1 MLALFFSFI
10 GAAGFAGLAGGGDD
24 ETPKSD
30 AAPVKRDTVVGDVS
44 AKTDQA
50 PQDLPTPTPAAAS
63 DGAAKDDVPKSDTL
77 TDQAAAPSDD
87 APTDDAP
94 TDDAPT
100 DDAPK
105 NDGATD
111 DTPKNDTPTDQAAAP
126 TDDAPADDT
135 PTDDAPKNDAP
146 QDDTPTDQAP
156 TDQAAA
162 PTDDA
167 PTDDTPK
174 SDAPTDQPPTD
185 QAPTDQAAAP
195 SDDAPTDDAPTDD
208 APKDDT
214 ANDDG
219 ATDNPAP
226 TPAAGSGNDTVGI
239 DLGADMTADVMA
251 GRVATLQLPDDDIAS
266 MKILSNLDYGHV
278 SVNPDNSLAVVLTGT
293 TKTAAQDFTV
303 QVTHD
308 NGTTSEYEIELDV
321 SAPAQ
326 TAGWGTGDFYMLETD
341 ENDDVIIETGE
352 NHREIYISGSNDAL
366 TFKDIAALEGI
377 PANKV
382 NAKWLAEHPEYG
394 SSPDMALAEGAGMS
408 LWKYTTSPK
417 FEPTSNWL
425 KFEAGY
431 EYTNTGPLLQPQ
443 TLGESELHPMVI
455 TSYGTGDQPIIGS
468 SQNSYPGGNIVIQG
482 LTFSEGAKFQAGQNI
497 LAEDLS
503 ITGDTLTAKNIDG
516 FTLRNSD
523 ILDVYR
529 EQSESNNQKNG
540 EWGTHNDRISGFFA
554 NDVDGLLLEGLLVDH
569 TGWADDYREDLSYD
583 GGQPPSIYSQNLY
596 LSWGN
601 EDVTLRDSILMR
613 GASFGAQVRS
623 GGFIEDN
630 VFLDNNAA
638 VNSLGGRDE
647 GSQNAGQYSLFSD
660 NLITSGAHRDAD
672 GPGGAL
678 TMGLDNSGRM
688 STLVDNIVTHLA
700 DPNNPDELDD
710 KYASHRAVNSKF
722 DTYYDDTIVHNWYG
736 GRAIERNWDTSGQN
750 KDGLN
755 ENVLDE
761 TTIQNFTADLLGKN
775 TATINDLANYLRA
788 QADGQLDDV
797 VDADLIIAFFQE
809 GFGLSTDLRADAE
822 TLRFVPNDLG
832 EGVRWDNRLNWTTED
847 LPGTQDGDSVHLG
860 GNHVQ
865 YGGTTTLEDLTFGAG
880 GKLYITHGYL
890 EIEDN
895 IFVGSDGAMVDID
908 RAGQFWI
915 DGYTDK
921 DTLTVTVDGGRF
933 ANTGLFAGSADVTV
947 SDNAQMILGTDG
959 ADFVLGD
966 DSSLD
971 IVGGDVRV
979 GFDGEAGGTGVLLL
993 SEDSDFSFTAEGGE
1007 LGTIEEFRS
1016 GHFDNNAPDIQS
1028 GVNLGDSTLKLD
1040 LTGIAGG
1047 GSISQTL
1054 IDVDEIIGNFKSLDL
1069 TGIGAKQDAS
1079 IIVDY
1084 NADTVVLNLGVSGQ
1098 GSGVRNLYTNGDAED
1113 ARDNADLWDALTN
1126 GHGIYPDDPPK
1137 DIPVEEAPGV
1147 DI

>member
-1 MLALFFSFI
+1 MS
-10 GAAGFAGLAGGGDD
+10 
-24 ETPKSD
+24 
-30 AAPVKRDTVVGDVS
+30 
-44 AKTDQA
+44 
-50 PQDLPTPTPAAAS
+50 
-63 DGAAKDDVPKSDTL
+63 
-77 TDQAAAPSDD
+77 
-87 APTDDAP
+87 
-94 TDDAPT
+94 
-100 DDAPK
+100 
-105 NDGATD
+105 
-111 DTPKNDTPTDQAAAP
+111 
-126 TDDAPADDT
+126 
-135 PTDDAPKNDAP
+135 
-146 QDDTPTDQAP
+146 
-156 TDQAAA
+156 
-162 PTDDA
+162 
-167 PTDDTPK
+167 
-174 SDAPTDQPPTD
+174 
-185 QAPTDQAAAP
+185 
-195 SDDAPTDDAPTDD
+195 
-208 APKDDT
+208 
-214 ANDDG
+214 
-219 ATDNPAP
+219 
-226 TPAAGSGNDTVGI
+226 
-239 DLGADMTADVMA
+239 ADVMT
-251 GRVATLQLPDDDIAS
+251 GRVTTLHLPDDDIAAVRV
-266 MKILSNLDYGHV
+266 ISNISNGNV
-278 SVNPDNSLAVVLTGT
+278 TVNPDNSLAVVLTET
-293 TKTAAQDFTV
+293 SKTADQSFSV
-303 QVTHD
+303 KVTHKD
-308 NGTTSEYEIELDV
+308 GSTSDHTIDLDV
-321 SAPAQ
+321 SAGVQ
-326 TAGWGTGDFYMLETD
+326 QGGWGTGDFYMLETD
-341 ENDDVIIETGE
+341 ANDDVIIETGE
-352 NHREIYISGSNDAL
+352 NHREIYISGSDDAL

-377 PANKV
+377 AANKV

-431 EYTNTGPLLQPQ
+431 EYTNTGQLLQPE

-455 TSYGTGDQPIIGS
+455 TSYGSGAQPIIGS
-468 SQNSYPGGNIVIQG
+468 AQNSYPGGNIVIQG
-482 LTFSEGAKFQAGQNI
+482 LTFTEGAKIQAGKNI
-497 LAEDLS
+497 LAEDIS

-523 ILDVYR
+523 IIDVFR

-554 NDVDGLLLEGLLVDH
+554 NDVDGLLIESILVDH
-569 TGWADDYREDLSYD
+569 TGWADDYREDLSYK

-638 VNSLGGRDE
+638 LNSLGGRDK
-647 GSQNAGQYSLFSD
+647 GSYNEGQYSLFSN
-660 NLITSGAHRDAD
+660 NLITSGAHRDAE

-700 DPNNPDELDD
+700 DPNNPKELQE
-710 KYASHRAVNSKF
+710 KYASHKAANSKY
-722 DTYYDDTIVHNWYG
+722 DPYYDDTIIHNWFG
-736 GRAIERNWDTSGQN
+736 GRALERNWDTSGQN

-755 ENVLDE
+755 ENVLDQ
-761 TTIQNFTADLLGKN
+761 TTIQNFAADLLGKN
-775 TATINDLANYLRA
+775 SATINDLANYLRA
-788 QADGQLDDV
+788 QAEGALDDV
-797 VDADLIIAFFQE
+797 VDADVIIAFFQQ
-809 GFGLSTDLRADAE
+809 GFGLSTDLRANDT

-832 EGVRWDNRLNWTTED
+832 EGVRWDNRLNWDTGD
-847 LPGTQDGDSVHLG
+847 LPGTQDGDSVDLG
-860 GNHVQ
+860 GNWVQ

-890 EIEDN
+890 EIEDY
-895 IFVGSDGAMVDID
+895 IFVNDKGATVEID

-933 ANTGLFAGSADVTV
+933 ANTGLFTGTADVTV

-971 IVGGDVRV
+971 IVGGNVRV

-993 SEDSDFSFTAEGGE
+993 SDDASLSFSAKGGE

-1016 GHFDNNAPDIQS
+1016 GHFDKSAPDIQS
-1028 GVNLGDSTLKLD
+1028 GINLGGSTLSLD

-1047 GSISQTL
+1047 QAQSHVL
-1054 IDVDEIIGNFKSLDL
+1054 ADVDEIIGRFDALDL
-1069 TGIGAKQDAS
+1069 SGIGTKQDAS
-1079 IIVDY
+1079 VIIDY
-1084 NADTVVLNLGVSGQ
+1084 EADTIVLNLGVSGK
-1098 GSGVRNLYTNGDAED
+1098 GSGVRNIYTNGNEDDAKGN
-1113 ARDNADLWDALTN
+1113 RDLWDALTN